1 MAAAVVIYNIFHI
14 SITRKV
20 QEYGQLRTIGMT
32 SKQMKQL
39 IMREGR
45 RIAFPSIVVGIIAG
59 AVLGYII
66 LPEGWNTLNFLKAAL
81 FSFVFGILT
90 VSLSIHSPA
99 KIASKTSPMKALRFS
114 SYSIDKSNK
123 RNRRY
128 RITPL
133 RLTILNLGRSKKRS
147 FLTVLSLGLC
157 GVILIKSGILLAVG
171 LTRRQLCK
179 TRIFEGEA
187 LVIGSILIAF
197 LIGIPVGYLAANT
210 FRITGAV
217 EQYIFPFK
225 EYSIFLVVLIVIDI
239 LLEFILNRSMKKQ
252 SLIEQMRAME

>member
-1 MAAAVVIYNIFHI
+1 MVALSLPLAEIQRLTGYDITSDLEIVIGEKQTEMIEAQLENILAE
-14 SITRKV
+14 T
-20 QEYGQLRTIGMT
+20 
-32 SKQMKQL
+32 
-39 IMREGR
+39 
-45 RIAFPSIVVGIIAG
+45 P
-59 AVLGYII
+59 
-66 LPEGWNTLNFLKAAL
+66 AL
-81 FSFVFGILT
+81 
-90 VSLSIHSPA
+90 SLSTLHEYVD
-99 KIASKTSPMKALRFS
+99 ALS
-114 SYSIDKSNK
+114 GQY
-123 RNRRY
+123 
-128 RITPL
+128 
-133 RLTILNLGRSKKRS
+133 
-147 FLTVLSLGLC
+147 
-157 GVILIKSGILLAVG
+157 KSGILLAVG

>member
-45 RIAFPSIVVGIIAG
+45 RIALPSIVVGII
-59 AVLGYII
+59 
-66 LPEGWNTLNFLKAAL
+66 

-187 LVIGSILIAF
+187 LVIGSILIAS